1 MQRIPLHDVLAQNE
15 AVRTDITSAIASV
28 IDRGMFI
35 HGPQLQ
41 RFETEFGQYLGLPR
55 CVGVANATDG
65 FEILFQALGLPH
77 GAEIII
83 PANAHVSPALAALKA
98 GLKPI
103 FCDVEPSTMLIS
115 VDDLRKRKT
124 TRTAIVVA
132 VHLYGRVCNMKR
144 LHEFCAVENLM
155 LIEDFSQAHGATFN
169 GQKVGTFGKA
179 SVCSFYPTKPLGA
192 FGDGGAI
199 VSSDEELLATCRS
212 LTNYGWKQRDNASL
226 PGRNSRLDELQAAI
240 LNVKLSRLNE
250 WNAERVARAKELEA
264 ALGTEF
270 NFTPLSLNSGDVC
283 HLFVVRSNVREDLIK
298 KLKQLNIDCQVHY
311 PIPIHLQTLF
321 RPEVSLPMAEK
332 LCEEVLSVPADVRI
346 LDRLHGSIQ

>member
-15 AVRTDITSAIASV
+15 AVRTEIDAAIASV

-35 HGPQLQ
+35 HGPQLE
-41 RFETEFGQYLGLPR
+41 RFEIDFGQYSGLPR

-65 FEILFQALGLPH
+65 FELLFQALGLAD

-98 GLKPI
+98 GLRPV
-103 FCDVEPSTMLIS
+103 FCDVDGSSMLIS
-115 VDDLRKRKT
+115 VEDALKHKT
-124 TRTAIVVA
+124 ARTAVVVA
-132 VHLYGRVCNMKR
+132 VHLYGRSCNMAR
-144 LHEFCAVENLM
+144 LQQMCEAENLI

-199 VSSDEELLATCRS
+199 VSSDEDLLAKCRS
-212 LTNYGWKQRDNASL
+212 LTNYGWSQRDNASL

-240 LNVKLSRLNE
+240 LNVKLTRMDQ
-250 WNAERVARAKELEA
+250 WNSERMSRAKELEA
-264 ALGTEF
+264 VLYASRYIK
-270 NFTPLSLNSGDVC
+270 PLLLKEGDVC
-283 HLFVVRSNVREDLIK
+283 HLFVVRSPQRESLIRQ
-298 KLKQLNIDCQVHY
+298 LKENNIDCQIHY
-311 PIPIHLQTLF
+311 PIPIHRQRLF
-321 RPEVSLPMAEK
+321 NTNVSLPVAER
-332 LCEEVLSVPADVRI
+332 LCNEVLSVPANVEVT
-346 LDRLHGSIQ
+346 DRLNGLL